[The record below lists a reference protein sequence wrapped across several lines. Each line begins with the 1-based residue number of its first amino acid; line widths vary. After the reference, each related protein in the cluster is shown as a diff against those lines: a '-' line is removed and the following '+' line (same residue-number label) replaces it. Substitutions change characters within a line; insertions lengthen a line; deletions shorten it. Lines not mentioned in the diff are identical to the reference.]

1 MIPELLG
8 AAQSVQTLAALLRSA
23 TSLGNYN
30 EIVLAV
36 SEVNSK
42 LMQANATALESQ
54 ERQAELGR
62 KLKEVEEQL
71 AELKSW
77 KKEAEK
83 LTCVQI
89 GEGVF
94 AYVSPVRNTSF
105 QAQPKYC
112 ANCFLQNSPSILQES
127 REDRRL
133 IGLHC
138 QRCKQKV
145 AFTHY
150 LNAA

>member
-8 AAQSVQTLAALLRSA
+8 AAQSVQTLAALLKSA
-23 TSLGNYN
+23 TSLANYN

-54 ERQAELGR
+54 ERQAELAR

-71 AELKSW
+71 AELRSW
-77 KKEAEK
+77 KKQAEN

-94 AYVSPVRNTSF
+94 AYVGPSQSSF

-112 ANCFLQNSPSILQES
+112 ANCFLHNEPSILQES

-133 IGLHC
+133 IGLNC
-138 QRCKQKV
+138 QRCKLKV

>member
-8 AAQSVQTLAALLRSA
+8 AAQSVQTLALLLKSA
-23 TSLGNYN
+23 TSLANYN

-42 LMQANATALESQ
+42 LMQANATALASQ
-54 ERQAELGR
+54 ERQAELAR
-62 KLKEVEEQL
+62 KLKEVEEQF

-77 KKEAEK
+77 KKQAED
-83 LTCVQI
+83 LICVQI

-94 AYVSPVRNTSF
+94 AYISTAQGPSL

-112 ANCFLQNSPSILQES
+112 ANCFLQNAPSILQES

-133 IGLHC
+133 IGLNC
-138 QRCKQKV
+138 QRCKLKV